1 MRFCSIGCVG
11 GVAPA
16 FRRPQPFS
24 CHHTVGD
31 QNPPPAQFICAPRRG
46 SPRIDLS
53 RMSTYP
59 SVTAPPRTSRLTR
72 ILLWI
77 VLPVLLLLLIASA
90 TFYWLAH
97 SALPQL
103 DGTLSVP
110 GLSAPVTV
118 TRDARGI
125 PTIEAANLDDL
136 FFAQGYVT
144 AQDRL
149 WQMDG
154 MRRFA
159 AGELS
164 EILGPDFIKRDREQ
178 RILGMRQAAHKVI
191 EAASSE
197 NRTRFEDYARGVN
210 AYIDSHRDRLPLE
223 FRLLRYTP
231 KPWTAEDS
239 TLVAAQMV
247 KDLNND
253 PNILSREKIL
263 TRLGPELTADLYPN
277 SSMHDHPPTAA
288 APRLEANPDSD
299 EEEDDDPPSPSS
311 VTHAAPAYDDPFVV
325 GSNNWVVSGAHTVS
339 GKPLLSNDMHL
350 GHQMPNLWYQ
360 AHLRS
365 GDYDVA
371 GITLP

>member
-1 MRFCSIGCVG
+1 MRFCSIGCFG

-16 FRRPQPFS
+16 YRRPQPFS

-154 MRRFA
+154 MRRAA

-164 EILGPDFIKRDREQ
+164 EVVGEVAFEHDRQQ
-178 RILGMRQAAHKVI
+178 RILGL
-191 EAASSE
+191 
-197 NRTRFEDYARGVN
+197 
-210 AYIDSHRDRLPLE
+210 RDV
-223 FRLLRYTP
+223 
-231 KPWTAEDS
+231 AEKG
-239 TLVAAQMV
+239 LA
-247 KDLNND
+247 
-253 PNILSREKIL
+253 
-263 TRLGPELTADLYPN
+263 
-277 SSMHDHPPTAA
+277 
-288 APRLEANPDSD
+288 
-299 EEEDDDPPSPSS
+299 S
-311 VTHAAPAYDDPFVV
+311 VTP
-325 GSNNWVVSGAHTVS
+325 
-339 GKPLLSNDMHL
+339 
-350 GHQMPNLWYQ
+350 
-360 AHLRS
+360 
-365 GDYDVA
+365 
-371 GITLP
+371 